1 MEPSGSA
8 IKGSDGVAGRHRRA
22 ARCSRAGR
30 GTPGIPPHPRT
41 SAGKSAVFGEQLCYW
56 ETTPAPVLARAAG
69 ASKRAPAVD
78 AMLRRWIG
86 EFAAFLDET
95 VELAENADTEG
106 VERTA

>member
-1 MEPSGSA
+1 
-8 IKGSDGVAGRHRRA
+8 
-22 ARCSRAGR
+22 
-30 GTPGIPPHPRT
+30 
-41 SAGKSAVFGEQLCYW
+41 
-56 ETTPAPVLARAAG
+56 VLARAAG